1 MNPETSTLRASA
13 GPVPAR
19 RRGPSAPAPKSS
31 ERARSSRS
39 ACRSAVI
46 PSGKS
51 FEVRCRPEQRRN
63 TLLSDFDLSI
73 SVGQLVR
80 GEGAERMWNS
90 VIIRCGEEKDGT
102 LAVRVF
108 VSNPDW
114 EELLQVA
121 CLRSKPC
128 DPASFTT
135 LVANLDLIASEPD

>member
-1 MNPETSTLRASA
+1 MNPKTPTLRASA
-13 GPVPAR
+13 GPL
-19 RRGPSAPAPKSS
+19 PAPKPS
-31 ERARSSRS
+31 ERARSSRG
-39 ACRSAVI
+39 ACRNAVI
-46 PSGKS
+46 QSGKS

-80 GEGAERMWNS
+80 GEGAERMWDS

-135 LVANLDLIASEPD
+135 LVASLDLIASEPD